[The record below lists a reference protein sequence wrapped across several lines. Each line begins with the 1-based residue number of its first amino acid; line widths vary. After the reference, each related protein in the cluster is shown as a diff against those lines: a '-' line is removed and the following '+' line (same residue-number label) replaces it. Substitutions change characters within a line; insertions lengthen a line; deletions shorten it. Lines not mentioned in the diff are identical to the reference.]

1 MPLPGKSKKNR
12 DNFPVNYTGLLLL
25 YGWPSSPGRTTELL
39 CSNSKNEEMMKI
51 GFIGLGIMGSRMAAN
66 LAKAGYDIVLYN
78 RTPEKAE
85 AVVQYDRAQWRDTPI
100 EVAKESDILI
110 TMLAS
115 PEAVREMALG
125 ENGFLDYMR
134 PATIWVDSSTV
145 NPSFTVEMAA
155 ESNRRKVEFVDAP
168 VAGSLVPA
176 EKGELI
182 FLVGGKDAMVEKCV
196 PLFEAMGKKYVHV
209 GENGKGTSLKM
220 VFNLLL
226 GQAMY
231 AFSEGMSLGQSL
243 GISQETL
250 LEVLMG
256 SPVVAPFIS
265 GKRDKL
271 ESGNYEAEFPLRWMQ
286 KDLQLASRTAY
297 EEGVPLPAVNVI
309 KEIYQMA
316 RKQGYGEKDFSAIYE
331 FLK

>member
-1 MPLPGKSKKNR
+1 
-12 DNFPVNYTGLLLL
+12 
-25 YGWPSSPGRTTELL
+25 
-39 CSNSKNEEMMKI
+39 MKV

-66 LAKAGYDIVLYN
+66 IAKEGYDIVVYN
-78 RTPEKAE
+78 RTREKADP
-85 AVVQYDRAQWRDTPI
+85 VVQHAHAQWRDTPI
-100 EVAKESDILI
+100 EVARESDILF

-115 PEAVREMALG
+115 PEAVKEMALG
-125 ENGFLDYMR
+125 ENGFLDAMR
-134 PATIWVDSSTV
+134 PDTIWVDSSTV
-145 NPSFTVEMAA
+145 NPSFSVEMAA
-155 ESNRRKVEFVDAP
+155 ESNKRKVDFVDAP
-168 VAGSLVPA
+168 VAGSLAPA

-182 FLVGGKDAMVEKCV
+182 FLVGGMDTVVEKCV
-196 PLFEAMGKKYVHV
+196 PLFQVMGKKYVHV

-220 VFNLLL
+220 VFNLML

-231 AFSEGMSLGQSL
+231 AFSEGLSLGRSL
-243 GISQETL
+243 GISQQTL
-250 LEVLMG
+250 LEVLTG

-271 ESGNYEAEFPLRWMQ
+271 DSGNYEAEFPLRWMQ

-309 KEIYQMA
+309 KEIYSMA
-316 RKQGYGEKDFSAIYE
+316 LKQGYGEKDFSAIYE